1 MEKIFTFHVTKM
13 KLTLETSEER
23 RDKMLAKVL
32 NSKVKITL
40 EPNSVMLVDSML
52 VASLSL
58 SRCCY
63 YYCELDLNYP
73 QISL

>member
-13 KLTLETSEER
+13 KLTLETIEER

-40 EPNSVMLVDSML
+40 EPN
-52 VASLSL
+52 
-58 SRCCY
+58 
-63 YYCELDLNYP
+63 
-73 QISL
+73 